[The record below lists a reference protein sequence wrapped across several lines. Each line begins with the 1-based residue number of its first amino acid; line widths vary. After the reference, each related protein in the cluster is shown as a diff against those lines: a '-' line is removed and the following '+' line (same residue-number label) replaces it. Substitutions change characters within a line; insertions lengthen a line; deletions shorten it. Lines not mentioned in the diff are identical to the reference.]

1 MKTRAILIV
10 RRHRSR
16 VQSLAPLILLVSH
29 GSENLYNQL
38 QNALLNLLSTFLILT
53 TLNISIVRADS
64 SSETT
69 PQNNPPTNQL
79 RSHSSGWGVNSNYPV
94 VSNSQIS
101 QLPCYMQTEDG
112 KTLDLW
118 RLCAGGMVKQLLTT
132 GRCIKCDFR
141 GINLSNLDLSN
152 LDLSGANLTGANLT
166 GTNLTGTNLTNT
178 IMPDGKI
185 QN

>member
-1 MKTRAILIV
+1 MKTNKSQNTLLNCL
-10 RRHRSR
+10 ST
-16 VQSLAPLILLVSH
+16 PLITLL
-29 GSENLYNQL
+29 
-38 QNALLNLLSTFLILT
+38 TLT
-53 TLNISIVRADS
+53 TLNTSIARADS
-64 SSETT
+64 NSDTT
-69 PQNNPPTNQL
+69 TQNTPPTNQI
-79 RSHSSGWGVNSNYPV
+79 RSSSTGWGVNSNYPV

-112 KTLDLW
+112 RTLDLW

-132 GRCIKCDFR
+132 GRCVKCDLR
-141 GINLSNLDLSN
+141 DINLSNLDLSN

-166 GTNLTGTNLTNT
+166 GTNLNGANLNNT

>member
-1 MKTRAILIV
+1 MKT
-10 RRHRSR
+10 HKT
-16 VQSLAPLILLVSH
+16 QTT
-29 GSENLYNQL
+29 
-38 QNALLNLLSTFLILT
+38 LLNWLSIPLLTILVT
-53 TLNISIVRADS
+53 TLNINIASADS
-64 SSETT
+64 NSETI
-69 PQNNPPTNQL
+69 PQNNPTPNQIRTN
-79 RSHSSGWGVNSNYPV
+79 SSGWGVNSNYPV
-94 VSNSQIS
+94 VPNSQIA
-101 QLPCYMQTEDG
+101 QLPCYMQTENG

-132 GRCIKCDFR
+132 GRCVKCNLS
-141 GINLSNLDLSN
+141 GVNLSNLDLSN

>member
-1 MKTRAILIV
+1 A
-10 RRHRSR
+10 
-16 VQSLAPLILLVSH
+16 
-29 GSENLYNQL
+29 
-38 QNALLNLLSTFLILT
+38 
-53 TLNISIVRADS
+53 RADS
-64 SSETT
+64 NSDTT
-69 PQNNPPTNQL
+69 PQNTPSTNQI
-79 RSHSSGWGVNSNYPV
+79 RSNSSGWGVNSNYPI

-112 KTLDLW
+112 KILDLW

-132 GRCIKCDFR
+132 GRCLKCDLS
-141 GINLSNLDLSN
+141 GVNLSNLDLSN

-166 GTNLTGTNLTNT
+166 GTNLSGTNLTNT

>member
-1 MKTRAILIV
+1 MKTIAILIV
-10 RRHRSR
+10 MRHTLGA
-16 VQSLAPLILLVSH
+16 QSLAPLQLFLPH
-29 GSENLYNQL
+29 GSENRYIQL
-38 QNALLNLLSTFLILT
+38 QNTLLNLLSIFLILT
-53 TLNISIVRADS
+53 TLNITMARADTN
-64 SSETT
+64 SETT
-69 PQNNPPTNQL
+69 PQNNPPTNQI
-79 RSHSSGWGVNSNYPV
+79 RYHSTGWGVNSNYPV

-112 KTLDLW
+112 RTLDLW

-132 GRCIKCDFR
+132 GRCIKCDLS

-166 GTNLTGTNLTNT
+166 GTNLNGANLNNT